1 VTEIY
6 YAGIGSRQTP
16 PEILAKMEEIGEYL
30 AGKGWILRS
39 GGAEGADKAFERG
52 SDKLKKTLYSLDEV
66 FLPSDYIPAWTNVFT
81 DHFHPNPGALKDWG
95 RKLMNRNAMQILGRD
110 GNTPVTC
117 VICWTKDGKG
127 AGGTGQ
133 ACRIADYYGIPVF
146 DLKNDGMLEKL
157 RGFVRRIK

>member
-1 VTEIY
+1 VTIY
-6 YAGIGSRQTP
+6 YAGIGSRQSP
-16 PEILAKMEEIGEYL
+16 PEILDKMTEISMYL
-30 AGKGWILRS
+30 YSKNWVLRS
-39 GGAEGADKAFERG
+39 GGAKGADQAFEAG
-52 SDKLKKTLYSLDEV
+52 CMTDNYKEI

-81 DHFHPNPGALKDWG
+81 DHFHPNPAALGDWG

-127 AGGTGQ
+127 SGGTGQ
-133 ACRIADYYGIPVF
+133 ACRVADYYGIPVF

>member
-1 VTEIY
+1 MTIY
-6 YAGIGSRQTP
+6 YCGVGSRETP
-16 PEILAKMEEIGEYL
+16 SDILEKMGEIAHYCAKR
-30 AGKGWILRS
+30 GWVLRS
-39 GGAEGADKAFERG
+39 GGAKGADTAFEAG
-52 SDKLKKTLYSLDEV
+52 CMIDGAQMQIFHPTDN
-66 FLPSDYIPAWTNVFT
+66 IPAWTNVFT

-127 AGGTGQ
+127 SGGTGQ
-133 ACRIADYYGIPVF
+133 ACRIADYYGIPIF
-146 DLKNDGMLEKL
+146 DVKNDGVLEKL